1 MLIVDT
7 MLSPIYQTNTSFNH
21 HMAEEIK
28 LNSIFLNS
36 RGVFVVELES

>member
-7 MLSPIYQTNTSFNH
+7 MLLPIYQTNTSLNY

-28 LNSIFLNS
+28 LNSNFLNS
-36 RGVFVVELES
+36 GGVFVVELES